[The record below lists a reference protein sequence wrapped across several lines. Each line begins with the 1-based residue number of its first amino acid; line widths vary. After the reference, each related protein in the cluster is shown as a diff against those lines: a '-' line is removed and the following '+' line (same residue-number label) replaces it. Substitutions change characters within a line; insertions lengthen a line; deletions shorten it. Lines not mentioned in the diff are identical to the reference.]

1 MRRLCSADGQL
12 FELSDAASEQSVML
26 QGDDARDGHVLVKDL
41 DAERL
46 ASVTELLERTAS
58 LVASAPENRRPEL
71 LKDGLPRAA
80 ALDDEVRA
88 AALALVQQNVTGLA
102 DAAALLRDLRFLD
115 CPLPA
120 SILAEHVAQ
129 LLRGQSADA
138 LRIQLGA
145 PDDLSDGK
153 KNAARAEPLFTPHD
167 PASGHAELLF
177 TPHDSA
183 SPNVLAPPQPA
194 RSISLTMDMGIPDEG
209 NMQACL
215 ERCDARTLREIKAVS
230 ASWQRRVRETLNSA
244 GSVWRQS
251 PIWSASDRGR
261 DLATKLA
268 ATDIHHYPTS
278 QTYVTSL

>member
-215 ERCDARTLREIKAVS
+215 ERCDARTL
-230 ASWQRRVRETLNSA
+230 
-244 GSVWRQS
+244 
-251 PIWSASDRGR
+251 PRGPR
-261 DLATKLA
+261 G
-268 ATDIHHYPTS
+268 P
-278 QTYVTSL
+278 